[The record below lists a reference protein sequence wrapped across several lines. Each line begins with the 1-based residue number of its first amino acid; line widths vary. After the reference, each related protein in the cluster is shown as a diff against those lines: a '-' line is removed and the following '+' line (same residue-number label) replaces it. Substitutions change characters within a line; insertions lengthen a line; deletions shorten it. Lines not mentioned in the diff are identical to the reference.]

1 MKPTG
6 AVNPNVQEHEVS
18 EGQYDMM
25 EKVNGKVM
33 GKFWVREEAKVVIS
47 RE

>member
-1 MKPTG
+1 MAQRASG
-6 AVNPNVQEHEVS
+6 NVQEHEVR

-25 EKVNGKVM
+25 EKEESKGI
-33 GKFWVREEAKVVIS
+33 KFGLAKVVIS